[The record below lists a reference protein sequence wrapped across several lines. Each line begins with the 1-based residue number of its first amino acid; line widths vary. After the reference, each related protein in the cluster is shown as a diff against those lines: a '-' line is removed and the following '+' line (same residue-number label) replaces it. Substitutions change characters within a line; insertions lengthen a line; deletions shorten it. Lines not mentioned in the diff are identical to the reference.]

1 MPNITIRDI
10 PNVLYQDIK
19 HFAQKDRRSINSEII
34 YGMFEY
40 ISRKKSAVTVI
51 EEIKKIHADIDVKGF
66 ELSPKETKKI
76 IEQGRP

>member
-19 HFAQKDRRSINSEII
+19 HFAHKDHRSINSEII
-34 YGMFEY
+34 HGIFEY

-66 ELSPKETKKI
+66 ELSPKEMKKV